1 MCCVGMSVPCVA
13 CERVVGAGAVCMYAV
28 CAGLCCCI
36 RDVFLFSSLG
46 CLMWFFLRGGGRYG
60 GGVTFPMGIPLA
72 VVFGGREGG
81 GVDYI
86 PLFFQDIRIDGIPH
100 PHFQVLPP

>member
-13 CERVVGAGAVCMYAV
+13 CERVVGSGAVCMYAV

-46 CLMWFFLRGGGRYG
+46 CLMWFFFWGGGERYG
-60 GGVTFPMGIPLA
+60 GVITFPMGIPLA
-72 VVFGGREGG
+72 VVFGGREG

>member
-46 CLMWFFLRGGGRYG
+46 CLMWFFLRGGGAIWGGDYLSHGHSPGCRFWWTG
-60 GGVTFPMGIPLA
+60 GG
-72 VVFGGREGG
+72 
-81 GVDYI
+81 
-86 PLFFQDIRIDGIPH
+86 
-100 PHFQVLPP
+100 